1 MKDEQK
7 ELLRRTADT
16 WKSACESMRESQRE
30 FYEKNPDE
38 IPEQGEDWAD
48 ELPEAVAA
56 IEAALKEVE
65 RGRWIPLS
73 ERKPEENQYVLL
85 WSPGPW
91 LRLAY
96 WSSFA
101 GSEATHWMLPQEDPQ

>member
-7 ELLRRTADT
+7 KLLRLEASDT
-16 WKSACESMRESQRE
+16 WS
-30 FYEKNPDE
+30 
-38 IPEQGEDWAD
+38 PELKD
-48 ELPEAVAA
+48 A

>member
-1 MKDEQK
+1 MTKEQK
-7 ELLRRTADT
+7 DLLRDSINVNRAAGDALGAEYAD
-16 WKSACESMRESQRE
+16 
-30 FYEKNPDE
+30 
-38 IPEQGEDWAD
+38 
-48 ELPEAVAA
+48 A

-96 WSSFA
+96 WSSFV
-101 GSEATHWMLPQEDPQ
+101 GSEATHWMLPQEDPNEPNEAA